1 MVSEDEYFTAKCK
14 ILPSGVGTITKSDVA
29 IAGVSKAFVIGFNVG
44 ADYEATKEARAGNID
59 IGYYDVVYNVM
70 DDIQKK

>member
-1 MVSEDEYFTAKCK
+1 MISEDDYFRAKCK

-29 IAGVSKAFVIGFNVG
+29 IAGVSNAFVVGFNVG
-44 ADYEATKEARAGNID
+44 ADQEAAREARANGID
-59 IGYYDVVYNVM
+59 IVYYSVVYNVM